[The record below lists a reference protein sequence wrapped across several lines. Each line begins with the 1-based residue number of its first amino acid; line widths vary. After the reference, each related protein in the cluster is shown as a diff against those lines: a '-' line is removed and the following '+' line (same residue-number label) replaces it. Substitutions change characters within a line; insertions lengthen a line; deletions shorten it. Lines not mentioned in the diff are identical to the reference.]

1 MSFEYFEKKHT
12 NIEEKLIKEQG
23 QDVCRQIISKHYI
36 NLQTKDYDFGFIHK
50 INVAQIGQTRSR
62 KTTSTTRVSSFIL
75 CKLHPNFEEIDINLV
90 CSRPNSKDGNLFS
103 GINKFMHEKDIGNP
117 QCCILLD
124 TKSRIVLKKLIELVV
139 QKALELKFKY
149 LSLLSIGNS
158 KLVAWYKSQGF
169 EVISEKMYPDG
180 SLKAYSMKKRL

>member
-36 NLQTKDYDFGFIHK
+36 NLQTKEYDFGFIHK

-75 CKLHPNFEEIDINLV
+75 CKLHPIFEEIDINLV
-90 CSRPNSKDGNLFS
+90 CSRPNSKDG
-103 GINKFMHEKDIGNP
+103 
-117 QCCILLD
+117 
-124 TKSRIVLKKLIELVV
+124 KKLIELVV

-169 EVISEKMYPDG
+169 EVISEKMYSDG